1 MGSPNPTATRITV
14 FSKNKNMSAL
24 DFVAPLAELAQNEK
38 VQTKVVEA
46 AKLFSSGT
54 ITLNLVPAILSGSLL
69 LLLLVPLAALLLQP
83 QAAGGLYGFPQ
94 SYTVPDLYNYPT
106 EYRSDEGFDATEER
120 YRSMKEPGS
129 KL

>member
-1 MGSPNPTATRITV
+1 MGSNTPAVLGITV
-14 FSKNKNMSAL
+14 LDKNMSAL

-46 AKLFSSGT
+46 AKLFYQGGT

-94 SYTVPDLYNYPT
+94 SHTVPDLYNYAT
-106 EYRSDEGFDATEER
+106 EYRSDEGFDAAEER
-120 YRSMKEPGS
+120 YRSMEDPGS

>member
-1 MGSPNPTATRITV
+1 MRSPNPTATRITV
-14 FSKNKNMSAL
+14 CSKNKNMSAL

-46 AKLFSSGT
+46 AKLFYSSGT
-54 ITLNLVPAILSGSLL
+54 ITLH
-69 LLLLVPLAALLLQP
+69 LVPLAALLLQP
-83 QAAGGLYGFPQ
+83 QAAGSLYGFPQ
-94 SYTVPDLYNYPT
+94 SYTVPDLYNYAT

>member
-46 AKLFSSGT
+46 AKLFYSSGT
-54 ITLNLVPAILSGSLL
+54 VTINLVPALLSGSIL
-69 LLLLVPLAALLLQP
+69 LLLLVPPLAPLLQP
-83 QAAGGLYGFPQ
+83 KASSLGYPQ
-94 SYTVPDLYNYPT
+94 SFAVPEPYNY
-106 EYRSDEGFDATEER
+106 ATD
-120 YRSMKEPGS
+120 
-129 KL
+129 

>member
-14 FSKNKNMSAL
+14 CSKNKNMSAL

-46 AKLFSSGT
+46 AKLFYSSGT

-69 LLLLVPLAALLLQP
+69 LLLLVPLLPSCYNPRQLVVSMASLSLTQSLTCITT
-83 QAAGGLYGFPQ
+83 PQ
-94 SYTVPDLYNYPT
+94 STDRMKDLMLRRKDIAP
-106 EYRSDEGFDATEER
+106 
-120 YRSMKEPGS
+120 
-129 KL
+129 